1 MCGLS
6 VFVSS
11 RPQAAPPE
19 PESIAAFAAA
29 RETMHH
35 RGPDDTVVEYADGI
49 AFGFKRL
56 AVIDRAGSAQPVH
69 YPESGRWTVVCNGE
83 IYNYRELR
91 DELIRDHGATF
102 ATQGDAEVLAAALHH
117 WGAAAL
123 PRLRGMFAFVAY
135 DHWTGTLHAA
145 RDPFGIKP
153 LYVLETM
160 DGIFLASERK
170 ALLPF
175 GGNPGAA
182 LDTDA
187 LAH

>member
-1 MCGLS
+1 MCGFT

-11 RPQAAPPE
+11 RAQAGPLDPALV
-19 PESIAAFAAA
+19 AAISGGLEA
-29 RETMHH
+29 MHH
-35 RGPDDTVVEYADGI
+35 RGPDDTRLEYADGM

-56 AVIDRAGSAQPVH
+56 AIVDREDSAQPLH
-69 YPESGRWTVVCNGE
+69 YQDRWTVVFNGE

-91 DELIRDHGATF
+91 AELLQAGASF
-102 ATQGDAEVLAAALHH
+102 ATSGDTEVLAAAFHY

-153 LYVLETM
+153 LYILETN
-160 DGIFLASERK
+160 DGVLLASERK
-170 ALLPF
+170 ALREF
-175 GGNPGAA
+175 SGGA